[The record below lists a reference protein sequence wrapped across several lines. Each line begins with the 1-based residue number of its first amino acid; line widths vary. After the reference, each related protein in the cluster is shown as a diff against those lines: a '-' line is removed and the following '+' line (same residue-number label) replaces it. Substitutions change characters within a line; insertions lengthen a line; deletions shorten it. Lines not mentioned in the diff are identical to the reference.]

1 MWRWSRVGT
10 GVRSCNPSCKH
21 TEQPAYVCLANKHGV
36 LKRDNALLPW
46 IAAEGDGGG
55 THRPSGMFYKHCP
68 TAGTEP
74 RAQRREVKKTTTEPQ
89 LNAFWGIMPSIL
101 SVLMEL
107 GKPSAS
113 CLTPETLGWG
123 ARALESPGSLSGF
136 NGAAPCQLGEQGLP
150 GLGRGQKIPESTTLC
165 LSVSSVAWP
174 VARQTWLQNWKGE
187 KECGKQ
193 GTHSSFPADPDLLPE
208 ISPR

>member
-1 MWRWSRVGT
+1 
-10 GVRSCNPSCKH
+10 
-21 TEQPAYVCLANKHGV
+21 
-36 LKRDNALLPW
+36 
-46 IAAEGDGGG
+46 
-55 THRPSGMFYKHCP
+55 
-68 TAGTEP
+68 
-74 RAQRREVKKTTTEPQ
+74 
-89 LNAFWGIMPSIL
+89 MPSIL

-174 VARQTWLQNWKGE
+174 SVQSGQWLVRHDYKTGKERRNAASKEPTRASLLTPICSLRSAPVRGCLGLTKRQRHASHPGLQAAEAQAVQLREPNMAVL
-187 KECGKQ
+187 
-193 GTHSSFPADPDLLPE
+193 TST
-208 ISPR
+208 